1 MGNQTNKTKNK
12 IKIKNNMKFS
22 TPLTLAAI
30 TLMSTTGS
38 TNARIGGGQRF
49 LNDGAVCEDPSTYI
63 SEIAQCSNLGS
74 EYTCQNVRLGALRPK
89 FRCVATAAPID
100 PLSCTDPSTHN
111 PIATPQC
118 INVGTDYTCQNV
130 RLGGTPEY
138 RCVAPEVV
146 SCTNPDN
153 YNKTFTPQC
162 INVGSGGYTCKNIRL
177 GGDEPEYQCVP
188 PSGRQ

>member
-1 MGNQTNKTKNK
+1 
-12 IKIKNNMKFS
+12 MKFS
-22 TPLTLAAI
+22 TSLTLAAI

-49 LNDGAVCEDPSTYI
+49 LNGGAVCEDPSTHNP
-63 SEIAQCSNLGS
+63 AATPQCIHLGS
-74 EYTCQNVRLGALRPK
+74 DYTCENVRLGALRPK
-89 FRCVATAAPID
+89 FRCVATSTPTTAAPID

-111 PIATPQC
+111 SAATPQC

-130 RLGGTPEY
+130 RLGGPTPEY

-153 YNKTFTPQC
+153 YNPTFTPQC
-162 INVGSGGYTCKNIRL
+162 ITVGSGGYTCKNINL